1 MGRLEIT
8 LVRGL
13 AGKRRDQIGTLR
25 CLGLRK
31 PRQRVIHEDNPCIRG
46 MVRKV
51 AHLVK
56 VREIEE

>member
-13 AGKRRDQIGTLR
+13 AGKRKDQIGTLR

-51 AHLVK
+51 AHLVS

>member
-1 MGRLEIT
+1 M
-8 LVRGL
+8 VRGL
-13 AGKRRDQIGTLR
+13 AGKRKDQIGTLR